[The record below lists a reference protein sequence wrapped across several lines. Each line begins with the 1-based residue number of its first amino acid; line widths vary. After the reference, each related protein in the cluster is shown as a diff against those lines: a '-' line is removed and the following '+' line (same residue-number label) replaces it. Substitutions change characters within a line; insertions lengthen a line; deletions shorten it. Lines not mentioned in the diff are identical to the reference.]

1 MSISV
6 FLASTIFLCKTKWY
20 SLTSITV
27 FLANLHAANTALLSH
42 GFLFTAF
49 VDPQGQIL
57 APALA
62 V

>member
-1 MSISV
+1 MSI
-6 FLASTIFLCKTKWY
+6 I
-20 SLTSITV
+20 V
-27 FLANLHAANTALLSH
+27 FLANTHTANAALLNH

>member
-1 MSISV
+1 M
-6 FLASTIFLCKTKWY
+6 
-20 SLTSITV
+20 SITV
-27 FLANLHAANTALLSH
+27 FLANLHAANTALLNH